1 MKHFLNFQP
10 PEQRFLRLLEV
21 SSLADARQQLLKN
34 NSAKAIDV
42 FTVIDTTTDF
52 NQNKWLG
59 SELGDTLIYIN
70 PATRINGL
78 LAVSGCVKGGCQ
90 LVFAFEHGEYCGF
103 YRDFFLPKL
112 RVIARL
118 ENTLMEKTRKVSEV
132 KSQCASQTE
141 VLQTLLKHS
150 SYAPLH
156 LVGERGTGKSTLLG
170 CYILHLCK
178 NKNHRVLLL
187 SPSRSASKN
196 SLKYLK
202 DVSRETFLYKTVTGQ
217 DKEALAWATHII
229 VDEAATVHRAVIEIL
244 YKLKPSPYLVFAT
257 TIDGYE
263 GTGQS
268 YRLSYLN
275 QKAGKVIYLDQP
287 KRFCPKDP
295 FYLLSKQLCQ
305 PQQELLTTDLT
316 DGIWV
321 FSSEEMQDNNLM
333 LAAFSLLRE
342 AHYRSTPNDLA
353 AFYSQSAYFVV
364 VISNHQLIAATYALK
379 ETLPT
384 QDDTSISAVI
394 NGQRR
399 IKNALTHQSILYAY
413 GDNCLANHSLLR
425 ISRIAVAANKRR
437 QGIATAM
444 LVELSKYA
452 QSKGAAFLST
462 AFSGQ
467 ADTLA
472 FWCSQDFVLA
482 RIGLSKNKWHNSYS
496 LLMVK
501 SLNHC
506 NHGIEKTLLHHFQ
519 RHYTYYQKAYK
530 DQDKATVELLEKPLY
545 PTFEDTVKPLAIE
558 HNWSLSGGFSTT
570 VSLSQAIDSVTL
582 YHRDIHWVLPR
593 LKQWLQGQVLPI
605 KLTSELLQLLD
616 GQFLNKTEK
625 AKANSLL
632 LNLRQ
637 HLLFRNNHQS

>member
-1 MKHFLNFQP
+1 MKHFLSFHP
-10 PEQRFLRLLEV
+10 PRQRLLRLLEV
-21 SSLADARQQLLKN
+21 SSLAEARQQLLKN
-34 NSAKAIDV
+34 NSEKAIDA

-78 LAVSGCVKGGCQ
+78 LAVCGCVKGGCQ
-90 LVFAFEHGEYCGF
+90 LAFAFENGEYCGF

-112 RVIARL
+112 REIARL
-118 ENTLMEKTRKVSEV
+118 ENTLVETTQRVSEV
-132 KSQCASQTE
+132 KSQCASQAE
-141 VLQTLLKHS
+141 VLQALLKHS
-150 SYAPLH
+150 SHAPLH

-170 CYILHLCK
+170 YYILQLCK
-178 NKNHRVLLL
+178 DKSHRVLLL
-187 SPSRSASKN
+187 SPSRNASKN

-202 DVSRETFLYKTVTGQ
+202 HVSRETFSYKTVTDQ
-217 DKEALAWATHII
+217 DKEALAWATHIV
-229 VDEAATVHRAVIEIL
+229 VDEAASVHRAIIEMF
-244 YKLKPSPYLVFAT
+244 YKLKPSPCLVFAT

-275 QKAGKVIYLDQP
+275 QKAGKIIHLSQP

-305 PQQELLTTDLT
+305 PQQDLLTNDLA
-316 DGIWV
+316 DGVWV
-321 FSSEEMQDNNLM
+321 FSSQAMQDNNLM

-353 AFYSQSAYFVV
+353 AFYNQSAYFVV
-364 VISNHQLIAATYALK
+364 VVSNHQLVAATYALK
-379 ETLPT
+379 ETLSS
-384 QDDTSISAVI
+384 QDDNFISAVI

-399 IKNALTHQSILYAY
+399 IKNAMTHQSILYAY
-413 GDNCLANHSLLR
+413 GDNCLASHSLLR

-452 QSKGAAFLST
+452 QSQGVAFLST

-482 RIGLSKNKWHNSYS
+482 RIGLNKNKWHNSYS

-506 NHGIEKTLLHHFQ
+506 NHGIEKTVFHYFQ

-530 DQDKATVELLEKPLY
+530 DQDKATVKLLEKQLY
-545 PTFEDTVKPLAIE
+545 PTFEEAVTPLTFGC
-558 HNWSLSGGFSTT
+558 NYSLSGEASTT
-570 VSLSQAIDSVTL
+570 ASLTQAIDSVTL
-582 YHRDIHWVLPR
+582 YHRDIHWVLPM
-593 LKQWLQGQVLPI
+593 LKLWLQGQALPNKPI
-605 KLTSELLQLLD
+605 SELLPLLD
-616 GQFLNKTEK
+616 GQFLNKAEK
-625 AKANSLL
+625 AKAISLL

-637 HLLFRNNHQS
+637 HLLYRSNHKS